1 MCTAVAYKTKGFY
14 FGRTLDSEC
23 IYPSEITIT
32 PRRFPLDFRLVEKS
46 DQHLA
51 FFGMAYVKDDF
62 PLYFDG
68 MNEKGLAV
76 AGLNFVGNA
85 VYHKAESGK
94 ENIASFEFIPYIL
107 SRCASVK
114 EAKNLLENIN
124 ISDVAFDKTLPPSS
138 LHWLIG
144 DKDESVVVESLSEG
158 VKVYENPLGVLT
170 NNPPFDAQL
179 LNFRKYAELTSTYKE
194 KRDDNTLYS
203 SFTRGEGAFGLPGD
217 YTSQSRFVRA
227 AFLKENS
234 PSQIDEKDSV
244 NQFFHIMNGVS
255 LPKGACKTETGA
267 DDFTRYVCCMSAE
280 ELSYCCKVY
289 EGQSVF
295 KVSVKKE
302 NLDTDALERYP
313 LENEN
318 KIVSVN

>member
-23 IYPSEITIT
+23 LYPSEITIT
-32 PRRFPLDFRLVEKS
+32 PRCFPLGLRFREKS

-51 FFGMAYVKDDF
+51 FLGMAYVRDGY

-85 VYHKAESGK
+85 VYHKAENGRG
-94 ENIASFEFIPYIL
+94 NIASFEFIPYIL
-107 SRCASVK
+107 SQCVSVK
-114 EAKNLLENIN
+114 EVKILLKNIN
-124 ISDVAFDKTLPPSS
+124 ITDTAFDKTLPPSS

-144 DKDESVVVESLSEG
+144 DRDESVVVESVSEG
-158 VKVYENPLGVLT
+158 VKVYENSLGVLT

-179 LNFRKYAELTSTYKE
+179 LNCKKYSELTADYKE
-194 KRDDNTLYS
+194 KCDNTAYS

-217 YTSQSRFVRA
+217 YTSRSRFVRA

-234 PSQIDEKDSV
+234 PSEIDEKDSI
-244 NQFFHIMNGVS
+244 NQFFHIMSGVS
-255 LPKGACKTETGA
+255 LPKGVCKTEKA
-267 DDFTRYVCCMSAE
+267 EDDFTRYVCCMSAQ
-280 ELSYCCKVY
+280 ELSYYYKIY
-289 EGQSVF
+289 ESQNVF
-295 KVSVKKE
+295 KVEMKKE
-302 NLDTDALERYP
+302 HLDSDVLIRYP
-313 LENEN
+313 LAKEN
-318 KIVSVN
+318 KIV